1 MTTVAGAW
9 FKLGAVKDTDMRKRR
24 SLRALVP
31 WAVAFFVTVSL
42 GFESSSLGETV
53 EGRNHRSRNS
63 GPTAVAGESWLN
75 HLGRAFEETSMGK
88 TGRLGPPSA
97 TPEAEFARWQMGLAP
112 EPANETV
119 ILHGSDLYRMNCR
132 GCHGE
137 DGMGAPPEINS
148 VINPVRATAV
158 AAVMERMKMAGMEI
172 SRADAAKLAQQSKG
186 LLLERLHHGGQDMPA
201 FPHLREAEVNSLL
214 AYLRQLAGVRGAQGE
229 QVAVREPRVR
239 LGEHIVKSTCHICHS
254 AAGPNP
260 NPQQLYEG
268 AIPPL
273 NTLALRTS
281 RAEFIRKVTHGA
293 PVIMGAPPELF
304 RGRMPV
310 FYYLSEDEAAD
321 VYLYLARYPPYQW
334 AILEPNPNPS
344 PIPMSATS
352 QADPGALEP
361 APQIAGGSSIVDAG
375 LAEVRPATTGADRKI
390 EVLPVLAGFIA
401 IVLLGLGLGF
411 TVYELKRL
419 SATNEGCNRTAGRIG
434 EDAGAEDEGGEYA
447 NERVDCELVA

>member
-1 MTTVAGAW
+1 MTTAVGAW
-9 FKLGAVKDTDMRKRR
+9 FKLGTLEATDMRKRKPF
-24 SLRALVP
+24 LAVVTG
-31 WAVAFFVTVSL
+31 AVALFVTAGFV
-42 GFESSSLGETV
+42 FESSALGEMV
-53 EGRNHRSRNS
+53 ADRNYGSENS
-63 GPTAVAGESWLN
+63 GPTAVVGESWLN
-75 HLGRAFEETSMGK
+75 HLHRTFDETSMGK

-97 TPEAEFARWQMGLAP
+97 TPEAEFARWQTGLAP
-112 EPANETV
+112 APANEAVT
-119 ILHGSDLYRMNCR
+119 LHGSDLYRMNCR

-137 DGMGAPPEINS
+137 NGLGAPPEINS
-148 VINPVRATAV
+148 VINPVRATS
-158 AAVMERMKMAGMEI
+158 AATVMERMKMAGMDI

-186 LLLERLHHGGQDMPA
+186 MLLERLHHGGQDMPA

-239 LGEHIVKSTCHICHS
+239 VGEHIVKSTCHICHS

-293 PVIMGAPPELF
+293 PVLMGAAPELY

-310 FYYLSEDEAAD
+310 FYYLSEEEAAD
-321 VYLYLARYPPYQW
+321 VYLYLERYPPYRW
-334 AILEPNPNPS
+334 ATLEPT
-344 PIPMSATS
+344 IAASAPDQS
-352 QADPGALEP
+352 AAER
-361 APQIAGGSSIVDAG
+361 APQVTGASFMADAG
-375 LAEVRPATTGADRKI
+375 LAEVRPATTGVDTKTAA
-390 EVLPVLAGFIA
+390 LPVLSALIA
-401 IVLLGLGLGF
+401 ILFLGVGLGF

-419 SATNEGCNRTAGRIG
+419 SATNEGRNRCAGRIG
-434 EDAGAEDEGGEYA
+434 EDAAAEEEGGEHA
-447 NERVDCELVA
+447 NEREDRELVA